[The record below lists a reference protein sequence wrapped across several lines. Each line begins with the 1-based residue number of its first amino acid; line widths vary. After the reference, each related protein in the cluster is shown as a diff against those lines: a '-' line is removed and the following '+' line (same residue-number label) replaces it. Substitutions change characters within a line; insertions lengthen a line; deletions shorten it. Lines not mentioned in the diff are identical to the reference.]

1 VYNIK
6 THFLK
11 QFKTIYI
18 MQVSNAVAQLSMIFV
33 NNNFQL
39 FVVGG
44 AVRDF
49 LLGANPKDFDLC
61 TNANPVQVQNII
73 RQNGGT
79 CDLVG
84 ECFGVVIA
92 RIFGEEFEIA
102 SFRSDEKGVERQAIT
117 FKPATMLED
126 SERRDLTINAMF
138 FDVFNNNLIDPQG
151 GEKSIKS
158 KTIETVGNARERFTE
173 DPSRILRAIRFSE
186 KLEFK
191 LSQDIIETLNDF
203 DFITNLVKRLPNE
216 QKVKELFKILDCT
229 KSSVN
234 LAQTFKRFKLLEIMF
249 PSLVFNFDNCKTNT
263 QDIAQWLAM
272 VVKSGADKL
281 TKICQFPLEV
291 TNTVLA
297 LQSVKTICLANFTK
311 VVKFFKNNV
320 SCFTAFAANENCQVC
335 AKVAR
340 HDFSKEFVQELM
352 AQGIVGAELGRLQN
366 IHEFET
372 FNK

>member
-1 VYNIK
+1 
-6 THFLK
+6 
-11 QFKTIYI
+11 
-18 MQVSNAVAQLSMIFV
+18 MQVSKAVNRVSDIFR
-33 NNNFQL
+33 NNRFQL

-49 LLGANPKDFDLC
+49 KLGASPKDFDLC

-73 RQNGGT
+73 RNNGGT

-102 SFRSDEKGVERQAIT
+102 SFRSDDKGVERKSIS
-117 FKPATMLED
+117 FKPATMLQD

-138 FDVFNNNLIDPQG
+138 FDVASKKLIDPQG

-191 LSQDIIETLNDF
+191 LSDDIIETLNDF
-203 DFITNLVKRLPNE
+203 EFIKNLVKRLPNE

-229 KSSVN
+229 KSAVN

-249 PSLVFNFDNCKTNT
+249 PSVEFDLDNCKTNT
-263 QDIAQWLAM
+263 QDISQFLAM
-272 VVKSGADKL
+272 VVKSGAEKL
-281 TKICQFPLEV
+281 TKVCQFPLDV

-311 VVKFFKNNV
+311 IVKFFKNNV
-320 SCFTAFAANENCQVC
+320 SCFTAFAANENCKVC
-335 AKVAR
+335 AKVAA
-340 HDFSKEFVQELM
+340 HEFSKEFVAQLM
-352 AQGIVGAELGRLQN
+352 EQGVTGAERGRLQN

-372 FNK
+372 FNNK